1 MQFLQRNTSLSVVNA
16 LSICEGVIT
25 RQRELESKTEKT
37 VLDFFLVNEK
47 LYPFLKRMTIDENRD
62 FPLSN
67 FSQIKKNK
75 RVTETDHNGLILEI
89 ALQYSA
95 RKPDRQELFNLKNRT
110 CQEAFKDE
118 TEFNE
123 ELLKCFDN
131 ELPIEVQSK
140 K

>member
-1 MQFLQRNTSLSVVNA
+1 MNA

-25 RQRELESKTEKT
+25 RQRELESKTEKA

-89 ALQYSA
+89 ALQYSS